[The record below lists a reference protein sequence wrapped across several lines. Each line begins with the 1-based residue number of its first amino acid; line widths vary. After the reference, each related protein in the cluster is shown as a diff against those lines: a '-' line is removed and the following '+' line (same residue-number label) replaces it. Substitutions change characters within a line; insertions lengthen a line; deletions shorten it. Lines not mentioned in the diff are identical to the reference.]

1 MTKDAS
7 SKRDEF
13 SKKMV
18 DILNMGALNISI
30 SIGYRTGLF
39 DVMDHMGKPATPG
52 EIAEKSG
59 LSPRYIKEWLGV
71 MCTGKIVELGEDENG
86 NSTYFLP
93 KEHGDFLTRRSED
106 LNLGVY
112 TKEIPLLTS
121 CALEEVMDGFY
132 TGDGVPFSMYPR
144 FQAFMTELAN
154 AKHKKMLV
162 SKFLPSVDKGRLIKR
177 LEAGIRVCDL
187 GCGEGVAVNLMAEAF
202 PKSSFVGIDIDAHGI
217 ERARKYAEKKEIV
230 NASFEIRDA
239 PFLQKDP
246 AFKKRFDYITAF
258 DAIHDQKEPLEALKS
273 IRYMLTDD
281 GGIFSMIDIASHT
294 EHKDNMDHPMGPFLY
309 TVSLLH
315 CMPVGL
321 AGGGAGL
328 GMMWGREL
336 AETML
341 KKAGFSY
348 INIEN
353 MPDDPFNLHYFCKR

>member
-7 SKRDEF
+7 LKRDEF

-18 DILNMGALNISI
+18 DILNNGALNISI

-39 DVMDHMGKPATPG
+39 DVMDEMEKPATYG

-59 LSPRYIKEWLGV
+59 LSARYIKEWLGV
-71 MCTGKIVELGEDENG
+71 MCTGKIVELGENENG
-86 NSTYFLP
+86 DATYFLP
-93 KEHGDFLTRRSED
+93 KEHGDFLTRRSKD

-132 TGDGVPFSMYPR
+132 TGEGVSFSMYPR

-162 SKFLPSVDKGRLIKR
+162 NKFLPSVDGGRLIKR
-177 LEAGIRVCDL
+177 LKAGIKVCDL

-202 PKSSFVGIDIDAHGI
+202 PDSSFTGIDIDAYGI
-217 ERARKYAEKKEIV
+217 ETARKYAQKKDLV

-239 PFLQKDP
+239 AVLQKDP
-246 AFKKRFDYITAF
+246 EFKERFDYITAF

-273 IRYMLTDD
+273 IRYMLADN
-281 GGIFSMIDIASHT
+281 GIFSMIDIASHT
-294 EHKDNMDHPMGPFLY
+294 DHKDNADHPMGPFLY

-321 AGGGAGL
+321 YGGGAGL

-336 AETML
+336 AAKML
-341 KKAGFSY
+341 KQAGFSDVH
-348 INIEN
+348 IEN
-353 MPDDPFNLHYFCKR
+353 MPDDPFNLHYFCRR